1 MAAAWSCGEV
11 EVFHKF
17 DVYECDLKHDPF
29 LLKLCRKARDSG
41 ESKESKSLN
50 KFVSNFK
57 MIFFQSYIFFHK
69 NDQRYISVEALF

>member
-1 MAAAWSCGEV
+1 MGRGTRIGLPYSRALWKRRLGRVSDYVPNHVTPAGSCGEV

-41 ESKESKSLN
+41 ESKENKSLN
-50 KFVSNFK
+50 
-57 MIFFQSYIFFHK
+57 
-69 NDQRYISVEALF
+69 